1 MGELCIEQSARV
13 LGLVYFWK
21 DDSHAVSAAAVDIGE
36 RSRRESFLSPV
47 FLSSFLSS
55 CGFRVEALSL
65 HYLHSLLFFFSI
77 VVV

>member
-1 MGELCIEQSARV
+1 MQGF
-13 LGLVYFWK
+13 LGQVYFWK
-21 DDSHAVSAAAVDIGE
+21 DDSHAVSAAAAVDIGE